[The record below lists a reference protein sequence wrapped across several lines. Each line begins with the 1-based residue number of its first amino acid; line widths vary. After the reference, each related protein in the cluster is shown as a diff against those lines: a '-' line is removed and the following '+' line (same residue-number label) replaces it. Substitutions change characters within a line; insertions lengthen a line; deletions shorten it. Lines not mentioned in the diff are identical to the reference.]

1 MAQDDRG
8 LVAMSGGPGIE
19 VGVALP
25 QMATGLDR
33 ARFEQW
39 CAGID
44 AGPFSSISA
53 GERITFHNLEG
64 ITACA
69 AAAALTSRVRVLAN
83 VIVLPWHR
91 SAMIAK
97 QLATIDVL
105 SGGRLDVAVGVG
117 GRGQD
122 YLALEVADNARHQR
136 LDAAIDTLRGLWS
149 GAPAADGKP
158 VGPEPV
164 QPGGPRVF
172 ASAMGPKSLARA
184 ARWAVGVSGFSLL
197 ADPGEM
203 QRSADAARAAWAA
216 AGREGQPV
224 LATGSFVCLGSDA
237 AQRLRD
243 FAYTYLEVF
252 SPDLAAGLAAAMTLH
267 TPEALRSAMQAAAEA
282 GYHEFIVVPAT
293 SDPAMLHELAAVVAS

>member
-1 MAQDDRG
+1 M
-8 LVAMSGGPGIE
+8 VAMSAMT

-33 ARFEQW
+33 GRFEAW

-44 AGPFSSISA
+44 EGPFSSISA

-83 VIVLPWHR
+83 VVVLPWHR

-122 YLALEVADNARHQR
+122 YLALGVPDNARHSR
-136 LDAAIDTLRGLWS
+136 LDTAVDELSALWRGS
-149 GAPAADGKP
+149 PAADGQP
-158 VGPEPV
+158 VGPTPV
-164 QPGGPRVF
+164 QPGGPPIY

-197 ADPGEM
+197 ADPAEIH
-203 QRSADAARAAWAA
+203 RSNEAARVAWSG
-216 AGREGQPV
+216 AGRSDAPRLV
-224 LATGSFVCLGSDA
+224 TGSFVCLGDDA
-237 AQRLRD
+237 RQRLRD

-252 SPDLAAGLAAAMTLH
+252 SPDLAAGLAAAMPLH
-267 TPEALRSAMQAAAEA
+267 TPEALRDALDAAAAA
-282 GYHEFIVVPAT
+282 GCDEFIVVPAT
-293 SDPAMLHELAAVVAS
+293 SDPAMLSELTAVVHG